1 MKIRM
6 QAGKLMGQAR
16 AALAA
21 DKACKMDVD
30 QRAARNMALLAI
42 CAIAIVPGLAMAGG
56 GAAGNPWDTMGTQV
70 LAIFTG
76 GLTRTIAII
85 SVIACGIAAL
95 AGKLSWD
102 WAIKIIVGIVLIFGG
117 ATIVDYMIA
126 AAS

>member
-1 MKIRM
+1 MKTRM
-6 QAGKLMGQAR
+6 QVGKVISATR
-16 AALAA
+16 DAIAA
-21 DKACKMDVD
+21 DKARKGDVD
-30 QRAARNMALLAI
+30 RRAARSLVAMAVCVA
-42 CAIAIVPGLAMAGG
+42 AVVPGIALAGG
-56 GAAGNPWDTMGTQV
+56 GSGPWDTMGAQV

-85 SVIACGIAAL
+85 SVIACGIAAV

-117 ATIVDYMIA
+117 AAIVDYLIA

>member
-1 MKIRM
+1 MSIEK
-6 QAGKLMGQAR
+6 KLRRVIGNAR
-16 AALAA
+16 RVIAA
-21 DKACKMDVD
+21 DKAGDHD
-30 QRAARNMALLAI
+30 LDRHAARSLVL
-42 CAIAIVPGLAMAGG
+42 IAVCIAASAPGIAFAGG
-56 GAAGNPWDTMGTQV
+56 ASGPWDTMGAQV

-117 ATIVDYMIA
+117 AAIVDYLIA

>member
-6 QAGKLMGQAR
+6 QVGKVLGTAR
-16 AALAA
+16 AAIAA
-21 DKACKMDVD
+21 DKARKGDVD
-30 QRAARNMALLAI
+30 RRAARSLVLMAVCVAAVAPGIALA
-42 CAIAIVPGLAMAGG
+42 AGG
-56 GAAGNPWDTMGTQV
+56 SGPWDTMGAQV

-102 WAIKIIVGIVLIFGG
+102 WAIKIILGIVLIFGG
-117 ATIVDYMIA
+117 ASIVDYLIA

>member
-1 MKIRM
+1 MKM
-6 QAGKLMGQAR
+6 CMKLGPLLRNTRQ
-16 AALAA
+16 ALAA
-21 DKACKMDVD
+21 DKTKARYLVP
-30 QRAARNMALLAI
+30 AARALLVLAVGTV
-42 CAIAIVPGLAMAGG
+42 AAVPGVALASG
-56 GAAGNPWDTMGTQV
+56 PWDSMGNQV

-102 WAIKIIVGIVLIFGG
+102 WAIKIIVGVVLIFGG
-117 ATIVDYMIA
+117 TSLVDYLIA

>member
-1 MKIRM
+1 MKTRM
-6 QAGKLMGQAR
+6 QVGKVIGAAR
-16 AALAA
+16 AAIAA
-21 DKACKMDVD
+21 DKARKGDASRC
-30 QRAARNMALLAI
+30 AARSLILMALCVA
-42 CAIAIVPGLAMAGG
+42 AIAPDIALAGG
-56 GAAGNPWDTMGTQV
+56 ASGPWDSMGNQV

-117 ATIVDYMIA
+117 ASLVDYLIA